1 MRRTVVRLA
10 IFAGIVGTLTQ
21 SSFGQRSH
29 ASTPDPITAVVYNAY
44 CVVCHGVDGTG
55 SPTGKSL
62 NAPNLR
68 SAAVQKQSNAALS
81 RFISEGKERM
91 PAFKSQ
97 LTHQQ
102 VMDVVLYLRA
112 LRHRKNNR

>member
-10 IFAGIVGTLTQ
+10 IFAGIVVTLTQ

-29 ASTPDPITAVVYNAY
+29 ASTPDPNAAVVFNAY
-44 CVVCHGVDGTG
+44 CAVCHGVDGTG

-62 NAPNLR
+62 HAADLR
-68 SAAVQKQSNAALS
+68 SAAVQKQSNAALA

-97 LTHQQ
+97 LTHRQ
-102 VMDVVLYLRA
+102 VMDEVLYIRA